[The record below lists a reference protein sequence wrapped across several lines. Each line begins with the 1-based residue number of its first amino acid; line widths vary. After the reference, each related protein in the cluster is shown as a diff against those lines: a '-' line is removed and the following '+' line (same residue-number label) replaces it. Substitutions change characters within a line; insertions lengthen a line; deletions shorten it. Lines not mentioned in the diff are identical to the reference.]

1 MIKPKTVKQ
10 KKADQEQK
18 EKAAAKLFKRAET
31 LRQDMWDNEFN
42 ASWVLNRTY
51 TRLFDAVRSYEAA
64 RERAKHTHTYSE
76 WETDRHAEK
85 YGVSTAIETYKE

>member
-18 EKAAAKLFKRAET
+18 EKAAAKLFKRAEA
-31 LRQDMWDNEFN
+31 LRRDMWDADFQ

-51 TRLFDAVRSYEAA
+51 TRLFNAVRSYETA
-64 RERAKHTHTYSE
+64 RERANHTHTYSD